1 MTSYSVMFSFFM
13 HDYYKKRGSY
23 KRYGRRV
30 HLLAFS
36 LFLSFGLGLG
46 REYLLCSVLSVR
58 RGYSLIVILSYFSLF
73 SNTSDMFLFLG
84 FHYNIQCSMHNSK
97 EEIYNHQVSGFG

>member
-36 LFLSFGLGLG
+36 LFLSFGLGWA
-46 REYLLCSVLSVR
+46 EST
-58 RGYSLIVILSYFSLF
+58 FSAAFCL
-73 SNTSDMFLFLG
+73 
-84 FHYNIQCSMHNSK
+84 
-97 EEIYNHQVSGFG
+97 